1 VDAPGVFESNHDLM
15 ILDRLAAMSAYRGG
29 QRSRACGKHGW
40 LLSATALSVRD
51 AGYIAMTTV

>member
-1 VDAPGVFESNHDLM
+1 VDAPGVFESNDDLM

-29 QRSRACGKHGW
+29 QWSRACGKHGC
-40 LLSATALSVRD
+40 LLSAAAVSVRD